1 MDPVI
6 APPLPPELLAELSAS
21 GVTHQFAVGD
31 VLFQEGDASDA
42 LYVLIA
48 GQLKVY
54 SAKSNGRE
62 VVYSTLEPGQIFG
75 EMFLD
80 GGPRSASVKA
90 ISPSS
95 CLIVAGDEIR
105 TLMRAHP
112 SFAEY
117 VAMQVMARL
126 RAATHKM
133 RALALDDVYERVT
146 SLLHASAVEDAT
158 GHRIPRH
165 LTQLEIGRQVGA
177 TREMVNH
184 VLRDLA
190 RGGFIIKDR
199 RHGMTLLKPP
209 PKRW

>member
-1 MDPVI
+1 MDQVS
-6 APPLPPELLAELSAS
+6 APPLPPELLARLSAS
-21 GVTHQFAVGD
+21 GVTQQFEVGD
-31 VLFQEGDASDA
+31 VLFQEGDASDT

-48 GQLKVY
+48 GQLKAY

-90 ISPSS
+90 IAPST
-95 CLIVAGDEIR
+95 CLIVAGDQIR
-105 TLMRAHP
+105 ALMSAYP

-117 VAMQVMARL
+117 VAMQLMARL
-126 RAATHKM
+126 RAATRKM

-146 SLLHASAVEDAT
+146 SLLQASAVEDAT
-158 GHRIPRH
+158 GKHIPRH
-165 LTQLEIGRQVGA
+165 LTQLEIASQVGA

-184 VLRDLA
+184 VLRDLT
-190 RGGFIIKDR
+190 RGGFILKDR
-199 RHGMTLLKPP
+199 RHRMTLLQPL
-209 PKRW
+209 PKR

>member
-1 MDPVI
+1 MEQVS
-6 APPLPPELLAELSAS
+6 ATPLPPEMLAELSAS
-21 GVTHQFAVGD
+21 GVTQQFEVGD

-42 LYVLIA
+42 LYVLIS

-54 SAKSNGRE
+54 SSKGNGRE

-90 ISPSS
+90 ITSSS
-95 CLIVAGDEIR
+95 CLIVGGDEIR
-105 TLMRAHP
+105 TLMRAYP

-126 RAATHKM
+126 RAATRKM

-146 SLLHASAVEDAT
+146 SLLRASAVEDAT
-158 GHRIPRH
+158 GQRIPRH
-165 LTQLEIGRQVGA
+165 LTQLEIAHQVGA

-190 RGGFIIKDR
+190 RGGFILKDR
-199 RHGMTLLKPP
+199 RQGMTLLKPL

>member
-1 MDPVI
+1 MDQVT
-6 APPLPPELLAELSAS
+6 APPLSPELLAQLSES
-21 GVTHQFAVGD
+21 GVTQQFEVGD

-54 SAKSNGRE
+54 SSKSNGRE
-62 VVYSTLEPGQIFG
+62 VVYSTLGPGQIFG

-90 ISPSS
+90 ITASI
-95 CLIVAGDEIR
+95 CLIVDGDQIR
-105 TLMRAHP
+105 VLMDEYP
-112 SFAEY
+112 GFAQH
-117 VAMQVMARL
+117 VALQLMARL
-126 RAATHKM
+126 RAATWKI

-146 SLLHASAVEDAT
+146 SLLQASAVEDAT
-158 GHRIPRH
+158 GKRIPRH
-165 LTQLEIGRQVGA
+165 LTQLEIARQVGA

-184 VLRDLA
+184 VLRDLS
-190 RGGFIIKDR
+190 RGGFILKDR
-199 RHGMTLLKPP
+199 RQGMTLLKPL